1 MTTVRL
7 LLLTVFASSIVG
19 CGFSEKKVQAT
30 NESEGKDILFA
41 DPTIIQNQGKYYL
54 TGTGNNVSEGFTVME
69 SVDLKKWY
77 LSDNPYILKK
87 NDHTFGET
95 GFWAP
100 QWFSFNNMNY
110 LTYTANEQTVLAKS
124 LNLLGPFRQDTV
136 KPIDASEKN
145 IDSFLFKDDDGKC
158 YLYHVRFNKGNYIWV
173 CEFDV
178 EKGEIIPGTL
188 KQCLTCTEPWEST
201 SNYVS
206 DPIMEGPSVI
216 KIDGVY

>member
-54 TGTGNNVSEGFTVME
+54 TGTGDNVSEGFTVME

-87 NDHTFGET
+87 MTIHLVKLAFGHLS
-95 GFWAP
+95 G
-100 QWFSFNNMNY
+100 
-110 LTYTANEQTVLAKS
+110 LVL
-124 LNLLGPFRQDTV
+124 
-136 KPIDASEKN
+136 
-145 IDSFLFKDDDGKC
+145 
-158 YLYHVRFNKGNYIWV
+158 
-173 CEFDV
+173 
-178 EKGEIIPGTL
+178 II
-188 KQCLTCTEPWEST
+188 
-201 SNYVS
+201 
-206 DPIMEGPSVI
+206 
-216 KIDGVY
+216 